1 MYATWSNHGIY
12 LNATNYSG
20 YYSYDS
26 SRSRL
31 GEPATGSTEGAE
43 LSTFISGGVRNY
55 DGPENYDSNP
65 VTGGCRITF

>member
-55 DGPENYDSNP
+55 Y
-65 VTGGCRITF
+65 